1 MLFVFTKV
9 GSRQSLKCDLYYIR
23 YKLTIFTPEFLPT
36 MLAKEQLKSIFPDW
50 EEGLYNAIIEH
61 CELKEA
67 NAGTVLLKPGQN
79 IKSAMLIVEGSV
91 KLYQEDEDGGEYFMY
106 HLNPGEACAV
116 TLVCNYHHEK
126 SQVLA
131 KAVTDISYLSIP
143 VEFMDKWLNEFKSW
157 HYFVIKTY
165 RSRYEELLKTIHEIA
180 FKNMDERLE
189 FYIKRQVSQFGASV
203 NLTHQEIA
211 NDLNTSR
218 EVVSRLLKK
227 MEHNGW
233 IKMNRNSFDWVKK

>member
-1 MLFVFTKV
+1 MLSKETLTK
-9 GSRQSLKCDLYYIR
+9 L
-23 YKLTIFTPEFLPT
+23 
-36 MLAKEQLKSIFPDW
+36 FPDW
-50 EEGLYNAIIEH
+50 EDGLYDAILNEA
-61 CELKEA
+61 ELKEA
-67 NAGTVLLKPGQN
+67 KAGTTLLKMGQN
-79 IKSAMLIVEGSV
+79 IKSAMLVVKGTI
-91 KLYQEDEDGGEYFMY
+91 KLYQEDETGGEYFMY

-116 TLVCNYHHEK
+116 TLVCNYHHEQ

-131 KAVTDISYLSIP
+131 KAVTDIQYLSIP
-143 VEFMDKWLNEFKSW
+143 IEFMEKWLNEFKSW

-189 FYIKRQVSQFGASV
+189 FYILKYVKQFGSIV
-203 NLTHQEIA
+203 NLTHQDIA

-218 EVVSRLLKK
+218 EVISRLLKK

-233 IKMNRNSFDWVKK
+233 IVMNRNSFDWIKK

>member
-1 MLFVFTKV
+1 MLSKETLTK
-9 GSRQSLKCDLYYIR
+9 
-23 YKLTIFTPEFLPT
+23 
-36 MLAKEQLKSIFPDW
+36 IFPDW
-50 EEGLYNAIIEH
+50 EDGLYDAILNEA
-61 CELKEA
+61 ELKEA
-67 NAGTVLLKPGQN
+67 KAGTTLLKMGQN
-79 IKSAMLIVEGSV
+79 IKSAMLVVEGTI
-91 KLYQEDEDGGEYFMY
+91 KLYQEDETGGEYFMY

-116 TLVCNYHHEK
+116 TLVCNYHHEQ

-131 KAVTDISYLSIP
+131 KAVTDIQYLAIP
-143 VEFMDKWLNEFKSW
+143 IEFMEKWLNEFKSW

-189 FYIKRQVSQFGASV
+189 FYILKYVKQFGKIV
-203 NLTHQEIA
+203 NLTHQDIA

-218 EVVSRLLKK
+218 EVISRLLKK

-233 IKMNRNSFDWVKK
+233 IVMNRNSFDWIKK

>member
-1 MLFVFTKV
+1 MLSKETLTK
-9 GSRQSLKCDLYYIR
+9 L
-23 YKLTIFTPEFLPT
+23 
-36 MLAKEQLKSIFPDW
+36 FPDW
-50 EEGLYNAIIEH
+50 EDGLYDAILNEA
-61 CELKEA
+61 ELKEA
-67 NAGTVLLKPGQN
+67 KAGTTLLKMGQN
-79 IKSAMLIVEGSV
+79 IKSAMLVVEGTI
-91 KLYQEDEDGGEYFMY
+91 KLYQEDETGGEYFMY

-116 TLVCNYHHEK
+116 TLVCNYHHEQ

-131 KAVTDISYLSIP
+131 KAVTDIQYLAIP
-143 VEFMDKWLNEFKSW
+143 IEFMEKWLNEFKSW

-189 FYIKRQVSQFGASV
+189 FYIQKYVKQFGNIV
-203 NLTHQEIA
+203 NLTHQDIA

-218 EVVSRLLKK
+218 EVISRLLKK

-233 IKMNRNSFDWVKK
+233 IVMNRNSFDWIKK

>member
-1 MLFVFTKV
+1 MLTK
-9 GSRQSLKCDLYYIR
+9 QELI
-23 YKLTIFTPEFLPT
+23 KL
-36 MLAKEQLKSIFPDW
+36 FPDW
-50 EEGLYNAIIEH
+50 EEGLYTAILNEA
-61 CELKEA
+61 ELRDAK
-67 NAGTVLLKPGQN
+67 AGTTLLKMGQN
-79 IKSAMLIVEGSV
+79 IKSAMLVVSGTI

-116 TLVCNYHHEK
+116 TLVCNYHHEQ

-131 KAVTDISYLSIP
+131 KAVTDIQYLAIP
-143 VEFMDKWLNEFKSW
+143 IEFMEKWLNEFKSW
-157 HYFVIKTY
+157 HYFVIRTY
-165 RSRYEELLKTIHEIA
+165 RSRYEELLKTINETA

-189 FYIKRQVSQFGASV
+189 FYILRQVKQFGPSV

-233 IKMNRNSFDWVKK
+233 IVMNRNSFDWIKK

>member
-1 MLFVFTKV
+1 MLSKENLTK
-9 GSRQSLKCDLYYIR
+9 L
-23 YKLTIFTPEFLPT
+23 
-36 MLAKEQLKSIFPDW
+36 FPDW
-50 EEGLYNAIIEH
+50 EDGLYDAILNEA
-61 CELKEA
+61 ELKEA
-67 NAGTVLLKPGQN
+67 KAGTTLLKMGQN
-79 IKSAMLIVEGSV
+79 IKSAMLVVEGTI
-91 KLYQEDEDGGEYFMY
+91 KLYQEDETGGEYFMY

-116 TLVCNYHHEK
+116 TLVCNYHHEQ

-131 KAVTDISYLSIP
+131 KAVTDIQYLSIP
-143 VEFMDKWLNEFKSW
+143 IEFMEKWLNEFKSW

-189 FYIKRQVSQFGASV
+189 FYILKYVKQFGSIV
-203 NLTHQEIA
+203 NLTHQDIA

-218 EVVSRLLKK
+218 EVISRLLKK

-233 IKMNRNSFDWVKK
+233 IVMNRNSFDWIKK

>member
-1 MLFVFTKV
+1 MLSKETLTK
-9 GSRQSLKCDLYYIR
+9 L
-23 YKLTIFTPEFLPT
+23 
-36 MLAKEQLKSIFPDW
+36 FPDW
-50 EEGLYNAIIEH
+50 EDGLYDAIINEA
-61 CELKEA
+61 ELKEA
-67 NAGTVLLKPGQN
+67 KAGTTLLKMGQN
-79 IKSAMLIVEGSV
+79 IKSAMLVVEGTI
-91 KLYQEDEDGGEYFMY
+91 KLYQEDENGGEYFMY

-116 TLVCNYHHEK
+116 TLVCNYHHEQ

-131 KAVTDISYLSIP
+131 KAVTDIQYLAIP
-143 VEFMDKWLNEFKSW
+143 IEFMEKWLNEFKSW

-189 FYIKRQVSQFGASV
+189 FYILKYVKQFGTIV
-203 NLTHQEIA
+203 NLTHQDIA

-218 EVVSRLLKK
+218 EVISRLLKK

-233 IKMNRNSFDWVKK
+233 IIMNRNSFDWIKK

>member
-1 MLFVFTKV
+1 MLSKET
-9 GSRQSLKCDLYYIR
+9 LI
-23 YKLTIFTPEFLPT
+23 KL
-36 MLAKEQLKSIFPDW
+36 FPDW
-50 EEGLYNAIIEH
+50 EDGLYDAILNEA
-61 CELKEA
+61 ELKEA
-67 NAGTVLLKPGQN
+67 KAGTTLLKMGQN
-79 IKSAMLIVEGSV
+79 IKSAMLVVEGTI
-91 KLYQEDEDGGEYFMY
+91 KLYQEDETGGEYFMY

-116 TLVCNYHHEK
+116 TLVCNYHHEQ

-131 KAVTDISYLSIP
+131 KAVTDIQYVAIP
-143 VEFMDKWLNEFKSW
+143 IEFMEKWLNEFKSW

-189 FYIKRQVSQFGASV
+189 FYILKYVKQFGSIV
-203 NLTHQEIA
+203 NLTHQDIA

-218 EVVSRLLKK
+218 EVISRLLKK

-233 IKMNRNSFDWVKK
+233 IVMNRNSFDWIKK

>member
-1 MLFVFTKV
+1 MLRKETLTK
-9 GSRQSLKCDLYYIR
+9 
-23 YKLTIFTPEFLPT
+23 
-36 MLAKEQLKSIFPDW
+36 IFPDW
-50 EEGLYNAIIEH
+50 EDGLYDAILNEA
-61 CELKEA
+61 ELKEA
-67 NAGTVLLKPGQN
+67 KAGTTLLKMGQN
-79 IKSAMLIVEGSV
+79 IKSAMLVVEGTI
-91 KLYQEDEDGGEYFMY
+91 KLYQEDETGGEYFMY

-116 TLVCNYHHEK
+116 TLVCNYHHEQ

-131 KAVTDISYLSIP
+131 KAVTDIQYLAIP
-143 VEFMDKWLNEFKSW
+143 IEFMEKWLNEFKSW

-189 FYIKRQVSQFGASV
+189 FYILKYVKQFGSIV
-203 NLTHQEIA
+203 NLTHQDIA

-218 EVVSRLLKK
+218 EVISRLLKK

-233 IKMNRNSFDWVKK
+233 IVMNRNSFDWIKK

>member
-1 MLFVFTKV
+1 
-9 GSRQSLKCDLYYIR
+9 
-23 YKLTIFTPEFLPT
+23 

-50 EEGLYNAIIEH
+50 EDGLYDSILENA
-61 CELKEA
+61 ELKEA
-67 NAGTVLLKPGQN
+67 KAGTTLLKMGQN
-79 IKSAMLIVEGSV
+79 IKSAMLVVEGTV
-91 KLYQEDEDGGEYFMY
+91 KLYQEDENGGEYFMY

-131 KAVTDISYLSIP
+131 KAVTDISYLAIP
-143 VEFMDKWLNEFKSW
+143 IEFMDKWLNEFKSW
-157 HYFVIKTY
+157 HYFVIRTY
-165 RSRYEELLKTIHEIA
+165 RSRYEELLKTIHETA

-189 FYIKRQVSQFGASV
+189 FYIKRQVNQFGNTV
-203 NLTHQEIA
+203 HLTHQEIA

-227 MEHNGW
+227 MEHNEW
-233 IKMNRNSFDWVKK
+233 IKMNRNSFDWIRKS

>member
-1 MLFVFTKV
+1 MLSKEAIKKVF
-9 GSRQSLKCDLYYIR
+9 
-23 YKLTIFTPEFLPT
+23 PN
-36 MLAKEQLKSIFPDW
+36 W
-50 EEGLYNAIIEH
+50 EDGLYDAIIKEA
-61 CELKEA
+61 ELKDA
-67 NAGTVLLKPGQN
+67 KAGSTLLKMGQN
-79 IKSAMLIVEGSV
+79 IKSAMLVVSGTV
-91 KLYQEDEDGGEYFMY
+91 KLYQEGEDGGEYFMY

-116 TLVCNYHHEK
+116 TLVCNYHHEQ

-131 KAVTDISYLSIP
+131 KAVTDIQYLAIP
-143 VEFMDKWLNEFKSW
+143 IEFMEKWLNEFKSW

-165 RSRYEELLKTIHEIA
+165 RSRYEELLKTINAVA

-189 FYIKRQVSQFGASV
+189 FYIKRQIDQFGNTV

-227 MEHNGW
+227 MENNGW
-233 IKMNRNSFDWVKK
+233 IIMNRNSFDWIKK

>member
-1 MLFVFTKV
+1 MLTKEA
-9 GSRQSLKCDLYYIR
+9 LKN
-23 YKLTIFTPEFLPT
+23 
-36 MLAKEQLKSIFPDW
+36 IFPDW
-50 EEGLYNAIIEH
+50 EDGLYEAILKEA
-61 CELKEA
+61 ELKEA
-67 NAGTVLLKPGQN
+67 KAGTTMLKMGQN
-79 IKSAMLIVEGSV
+79 IKSAMLVVDGTV
-91 KLYQEDEDGGEYFMY
+91 KLYQEDQDGGEYFMY

-116 TLVCNYHHEK
+116 TLVCNYHHEQ

-131 KAVTDISYLSIP
+131 KAITDIQYLAIP
-143 VEFMDKWLNEFKSW
+143 IVFMEKWLNEFKSW
-157 HYFVIKTY
+157 HYFVIRTY
-165 RSRYEELLKTIHEIA
+165 RARYEELLKTIHETA

-189 FYIKRQVSQFGASV
+189 FYIKRHVKQFGKTI

-233 IKMNRNSFDWVKK
+233 IIMNRNAFEWIK